1 MVDKIHDQLEK
12 SFDDH
17 CPLSGG
23 VWYNIIMNWWHE
35 QDCLVRS
42 ILLNWA
48 SKSKYTVFYIS

>member
-1 MVDKIHDQLEK
+1 MVDKVHDQLEK

-48 SKSKYTVFYIS
+48 SKSKYTA